1 MSVRRNVAMLAVG
14 ASVACAATV
23 RAQAPGDRVRVHLL
37 GLRLV
42 EDTVMSWTSDSLV
55 GRHGL
60 AVSRSQIMSLDVWRP
75 RPFLK
80 SWMRFGGLGIGATS
94 FLERVSQSRSS
105 ASPAAPQQKSMVAT
119 IAIGVG
125 VGLAAAIVE
134 RALHLGEWVA
144 IAEEGAPHGPPPGAP
159 PVARP

>member
-1 MSVRRNVAMLAVG
+1 MLAVG
-14 ASVACAATV
+14 ASVACATTV

-60 AVSRSQIMSLDVWRP
+60 AVSRTQIVSLDVWQP

-80 SWMRFGGLGIGATS
+80 SWMRFGGMGIGATS
-94 FLERVSQSRSS
+94 FIERVSQSRGS
-105 ASPAAPQQKSMVAT
+105 ASTPNSQDKSMVAT